1 MPGIGLA
8 RMLDDL
14 SDEVNDRPGVSE
26 RTVDMEEVQ
35 KKLSSCGYSQKTIDA
50 VMDTYGQLVD
60 LVQ

>member
-26 RTVDMEEVQ
+26 RLVAMETQMVAAAEQ
-35 KKLSSCGYSQKTIDA
+35 
-50 VMDTYGQLVD
+50 GQWERGLELLD
-60 LVQ
+60 EMGAA